1 MEVNNSSNCV
11 RSNGTQDH
19 LEGQRVSRESEEEI
33 RARTGGLVEHYF
45 ESSFQTISIEE
56 EPPGIVSVRSST
68 PPPTYAQVMVGVNR
82 NTPELRVIGIE
93 AVIRDLEAYKQGL
106 DILKRETFIFHQ
118 ELMKNLTLKEENNLK
133 MNACCL
139 GLALIQICAML
150 YLYIWCRAI
159 ELQLE

>member
-19 LEGQRVSRESEEEI
+19 LEGQSVSLESEEEI

-45 ESSFQTISIEE
+45 DSPFQTISIEE

-82 NTPELRVIGIE
+82 NTPELRVIEIE
-93 AVIRDLEAYKQGL
+93 AVTRDLEAYKQGL
-106 DILKRETFIFHQ
+106 DILKRETFIFQQ

-133 MNACCL
+133 MNACCF
-139 GLALIQICAML
+139 GLALIQICVML